1 MNKFVRWSSLLLLP
15 SLFFSV
21 SSLAAA
27 LDVNINEAKM
37 INLSQDAKSIF
48 ISNTHIADYQPMTD
62 TKIMVF
68 GKEAGTATIT
78 ILNAQERVI
87 YSNKIRV
94 VHDTKELDALIKEQ
108 FPQASVHSES
118 LGGKLWLKGSVPT
131 PVMAHSIVSVAKSYL
146 SPTVAPQQEKSS
158 NSTTST
164 SSSSKNSSN
173 ESDKEDELVNQLV
186 VTMPTQVNIRVRIA
200 EVSRNVSNKL
210 GIKWG
215 SVGQGVGSFLYTK
228 PWDVSSW
235 GKPTLSALVDALAS
249 DGTMSILAEPN
260 LTAMSGEDA
269 SFLVGGEIPIPLI
282 QGDTATVEYKPFGVN
297 LNFTPVVL
305 GPDRISLKVSPEVSS
320 VTVENQTSLN
330 GNVYPSFTSR
340 RASTTIELASGQSFA
355 LGGLLQSHEIDQI
368 QKLPGVSN
376 IPVLGGLFRSTEYQR
391 RETELI
397 IIATAYLVEPVRND
411 SLPLPTDNIVPLS
424 DLERL
429 LAIPRPKGRKVKD
442 SNTYTDNRKPRL
454 LGDNGFYY

>member
-94 VHDTKELDALIKEQ
+94 VHDTKELDALIQEQ

-282 QGDTATVEYKPFGVN
+282 QGDTAAVEYKPFGVN